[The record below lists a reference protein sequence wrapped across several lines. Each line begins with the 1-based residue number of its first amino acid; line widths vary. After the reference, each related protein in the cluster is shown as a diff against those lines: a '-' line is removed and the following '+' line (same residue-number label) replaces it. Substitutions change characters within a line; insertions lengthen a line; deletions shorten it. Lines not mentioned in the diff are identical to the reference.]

1 MDFVTAIVGPF
12 VTIAVEYTISPIK
25 YLYNHGQNVQTLK
38 DRAETLKG
46 ASESLQH
53 RVDAAKRNGEEI
65 EGGVDTWLSKSHK
78 IHEEVEKV
86 MQDEEKAK
94 RKCLIGLC
102 PNPWTRYKHSRKA
115 AEETKAVAVLLE
127 QGKFDRV
134 SHRSA
139 LQDIKAAPIK
149 GFEEFESR
157 TSVLK
162 EIMEAL
168 QDDSVSIIGVH
179 GMGGIGKTTLVR
191 EVSRQVKEDKLFDS
205 VVIATVT
212 QTPGVEKI
220 QNEIA
225 DSLGL
230 SFNEQST
237 AGKAHRLKE
246 RLKKEKNILVVLD
259 DIWAKLDI
267 EEVGIPSRDDHKG
280 CKLLL
285 TSRELNVLSNGMDA
299 QRNFAVGVLKEEEAW
314 HLFRKMAGHCV
325 ESSELQPTATE
336 IAKKCGGLPIAIA
349 TVARALRS
357 KNSYEWKN
365 ALRELHRPSSS
376 DSTGIAAVY
385 SAIEGSYSYLKSEE
399 VKQTFMLCCLIGHNG
414 LIEDL
419 VRYTMGLDLFGGVYT
434 MGESRHKVL
443 TVVDGLKSSCLLL
456 DGYNDK
462 MFGIHDIVRDTAL
475 NIASRDRQML
485 VLRDSDVPK
494 EWSGK
499 EKMKNCNAISL
510 GSPQIIAE
518 LPQEMECSS
527 LSLFHMAHDGSVE
540 IPPHFFRGTKSLKV
554 LDLFEMQFP
563 SLPESINHLTDLR
576 MLCLKGSAVEDI
588 TIIGELT
595 KLEILNLA
603 HSSIKALPEEMAHLS
618 RLKLLDLSSCSNL
631 IIIPPDVLSRLSKL
645 EELYMDESFAE
656 WEDADVVGNER
667 RNASLD
673 ELNSLRHLTTL
684 HVDIPDAQMI
694 PKHWSIKTLEK
705 FRIFIGNYPVWK
717 RFKEH
722 GDSRILKLKLYR
734 NVNLGDGVK
743 MLLRKTEDL
752 YLEGLEGTKHVLEE
766 SYNGDDFSHLKR
778 LRVKKCKQVQHIT
791 IKKEF
796 EELRSIRLE
805 DLPQLISF
813 CSQDERNS
821 TSSNSE
827 HLPLFGKQVVFHGLE
842 SLELCSIKAKR
853 IWHNHTYSW
862 VSKLTTLIISG
873 CSELEHLLSPSL
885 ATSLVQ
891 LQRFEIKDCE
901 CLREI
906 IFTEEI
912 EEESKDVIC
921 FPQLNSLYL
930 EGLQNLIM
938 FCSGNYNIQFPLL
951 KALTIESCPKLKE
964 FIGQTGNQPGMQAL
978 FNEKVA
984 LPSLETMTISKLED
998 MKMIFHN
1005 HLAAGSFCKLKK
1017 MGVRNCDDLKNLFP
1031 VSIAKDLPQLKHLT
1045 ISDCGVEEIVSVG
1058 EGVQVQQPVRF
1069 EFPRVSSLELRG
1081 LNKLK
1086 CFFEGQHTTV
1096 WPMLKNLTTD
1106 YSILLKILPS
1116 TNGNEQQPESIIEEV
1131 IPKLE
1136 QLELQ
1141 SFVDMDQFP
1150 PDLFRQIKVFKANG
1164 SASHAGS
1171 SIFPSLRRFFN
1182 LESLE
1187 LSWFDFKDEVPCK
1200 GEAGSL
1206 SRIRNLRFITPKNLK
1221 HIWKKDSELGHVLSN
1236 LQTLTVWYCDD
1247 LINIGPSSLSFQNLT
1262 TLEMSRCGKMT
1273 NLVTPSQ
1280 VQNLV
1285 QLTTLEIK
1293 WCSAMTEIVGNEGDG
1308 ATYHQPLVL
1317 RKLKCLQLLYL
1328 ESLTSFCSGNYSFE
1342 FPCLEELAVHGCP
1355 ELKIFSQGVLST
1367 PRLECVKERVFEK
1380 KWHWRGD
1387 LNTTIRQMYTEKV
1400 GVLEISD
1407 VYPELMEIW
1416 NGNPG
1421 EIWDFQSL
1429 ERIKFCNCSSLKYI
1443 FTPSMLLSLKRL
1455 RFITVKEC
1463 SSMEEVIRE
1472 EEEATR
1478 NRLRFPLLEYL
1489 FIEGCSN
1496 LTSFYLGTQ
1505 TLEFPELWSI
1515 RIAECP
1521 KMSVFSS
1528 STPTET
1534 EKDKTAAFFTHK
1546 VVCPKLWRLE
1556 LSSID
1561 IQTIWHGRALPS
1573 SLNGKNLHDLKVKGC
1588 HNLKYLFPSFLVKD
1602 FVQLR
1607 SLGVKD
1613 CKMMEQ
1619 VIFTEGSTEEERR
1632 NQMFFSKLK
1641 WLELEH
1647 LPKLT
1652 TFCFETQIG
1661 QHIQASNLEVHNS
1674 ALFNEKVVFPSL
1686 EKLTITGM
1694 RNCTQIWQDQ
1704 LTVNSFCK
1712 LKKIRVEG
1720 CEQLLNIF
1728 PFNMVGRLEQLAK
1741 LLIKNCDSLEEIIGP
1756 QGIIANESHAV
1767 TAPQSM
1773 AAETVTT
1780 KFAFPK
1786 LTCLV
1791 LDMLPRLRRFYSRMH
1806 ATEWPSLKRMDVIE
1820 CPKVQIF
1827 APQCHRF
1834 RETPSGNQV
1843 AISNQQTLFYVNED
1857 TFPVLEE
1864 LTVSDGQLPSECFR
1878 EVKLQSE
1885 GFGNEGRHTPTV
1897 AQIQELRLSKLPEL
1911 THLWKEE
1918 LQPGAALCNLG
1929 ILIVLECGKL
1939 KTLGPSLLSLEN
1951 LTSLEVSRCHGFIN
1965 LMACSTA
1972 KTLTLL
1978 EKISITD
1985 CERMEEIIA
1994 CENKEIKGG
2003 IVFPKLKYLQLSCL
2017 PSLASFSLMHQ
2028 VFEFPVLLR
2037 VIVTKCPKMKNFC
2050 QGDLSTPKLQQMHL
2064 KDEEGELRWEG
2075 DLNTTIKHMFDEM
2088 NVQNSD
2094 VTEVSHQLLKLE

>member
-1 MDFVTAIVGPF
+1 MEFVTGVLSSIV
-12 VTIAVEYTISPIK
+12 TAAAECTISSIK
-25 YLYNHGQNVQTLK
+25 NRVKCLYNHDQNVQTLK
-38 DRAETLKG
+38 DRADRLKDARAG
-46 ASESLQH
+46 VLH

-65 EGGVDTWLSKSHK
+65 EGGVETWLSTVHKK

-86 MQDEEKAK
+86 LQDEEGAK
-94 RKCLIGLC
+94 RKCWIGLC
-102 PNPWTRYKHSRKA
+102 SNPCSRYKHSRKA
-115 AEETKAVAVLLE
+115 EEETKAVDELLLE

-134 SHRSA
+134 SYRLA
-139 LQDIKAAPIK
+139 LQDIMTAPNK
-149 GFEEFESR
+149 DFEEFESR
-157 TSVLK
+157 TSVLE

-168 QDDSVSIIGVH
+168 KDDSVSVIGVH

-191 EVSRQVKEDKLFDS
+191 EVSRQVKEGKLFDS

-212 QTPGVEKI
+212 QTPDVEKI
-220 QNEIA
+220 RNLIA
-225 DSLGL
+225 EFLGL
-230 SFNEQST
+230 KFEEQT
-237 AGKAHRLKE
+237 PDAKALRLRE
-246 RLKKEKNILVVLD
+246 RLKKEKSILVVLD

-267 EEVGIPSRDDHKG
+267 EQVGIPSGDEHKG

-285 TSRELNVLSNGMDA
+285 TSRELNVLSDEMDT
-299 QRNFAVGVLKEEEAW
+299 QRNFAVGFLKEEEAW
-314 HLFRKMAGHCV
+314 HLFQKMAGHCV

-349 TVARALRS
+349 TVARALRNKS
-357 KNSYEWKN
+357 SAEWKN
-365 ALRELHRPSSS
+365 ALRELQRPSSS
-376 DSTGIAAVY
+376 NFTGISAAY
-385 SAIEGSYSYLKSEE
+385 SAIRWSYTYLKSEE
-399 VKQTFMLCCLIGHNG
+399 VKHIFLLCCLIGHDG
-414 LIEDL
+414 LIEEL
-419 VRYTMGLDLFGGVYT
+419 VRYTMGLGLFYGDNT
-434 MGESRHKVL
+434 MEEGRDKVL
-443 TVVDGLKSSCLLL
+443 TVVADLKASWLLL
-456 DGYNDK
+456 NSYNTD
-462 MFGIHDIVRDTAL
+462 FFDIHDVVRDTAL
-475 NIASRDRQML
+475 NFASRDFRML

-494 EWSGK
+494 EWFDT
-499 EKMKNCNAISL
+499 EKINKWNMISL
-510 GSPQIIAE
+510 RSPQIIKD
-518 LPQEMECSS
+518 LPKEMECSS

-554 LDLFEMQFP
+554 LDLFRMRFP
-563 SLPESINHLTDLR
+563 SLPKSINHLTDLR
-576 MLCLKGSAVEDI
+576 MLCLKRSAVEDI
-588 TIIGELT
+588 TIIGELK

-603 HSSIKALPEEMAHLS
+603 HSSIKALPKEMAQLS
-618 RLKLLDLSSCSNL
+618 RLKLLDLSSCRNL
-631 IIIPPDVLSRLSKL
+631 KTIPPDVLSRLSKL
-645 EELYMDESFAE
+645 EELYMDESFVE
-656 WEDADVVGNER
+656 WEDADVVGKER

-684 HVDIPDAQMI
+684 HVDISDAQMI
-694 PKHWSIKTLEK
+694 PKHWSIKTLDK
-705 FRIFIGNYPVWK
+705 FKIFIGGYNWWGWS
-717 RFKEH
+717 REH
-722 GDSRILKLKLYR
+722 RDSRILGLQLYR
-734 NVNLGDGVK
+734 NINLGDEVK
-743 MLLRKTEDL
+743 MLLRKTEVL
-752 YLEGLEGTKHVLEE
+752 YLGGLEGTKHVLEE
-766 SYNGDDFSHLKR
+766 SNNGEDFSHLKR
-778 LRVKKCKQVQHIT
+778 LHVERCMQVQYIT
-791 IKKEF
+791 MKIEF

-805 DLPQLISF
+805 NLPQLISF

-821 TSSNSE
+821 TGSNSE
-827 HLPLFGKQVVFHGLE
+827 HLPLFGKQVVFHCLE
-842 SLELCSIKAKR
+842 SLELYNIKAKR

-873 CSELEHLLSPSL
+873 FSELEHLLSPSL

-912 EEESKDVIC
+912 EEESKDAIC
-921 FPQLNSLYL
+921 FPQLNSLHL
-930 EGLQNLIM
+930 EGLQNLNM
-938 FCSGNYNIQFPLL
+938 FCSGNYNMDFPML
-951 KALTIESCPKLKE
+951 KKLTIESCPKLKE

-984 LPSLETMTISKLED
+984 LPSLERMTISKLED

-1005 HLAAGSFCKLKK
+1005 HLAAGSFCKLKE
-1017 MGVRNCDDLKNLFP
+1017 MVVENCDDLKNLFP
-1031 VSIAKDLPQLKHLT
+1031 LSIAKDLPQLKHLT

-1069 EFPRVSSLELRG
+1069 EFPRVSSLELSG

-1086 CFFEGQHTTV
+1086 CFYEGQHTTV
-1096 WPMLKNLTTD
+1096 WPMLKTLWSTDCTT
-1106 YSILLKILPS
+1106 LLKILPS
-1116 TNGNEQQPESIIEEV
+1116 TNANEQQPESIIEEV

-1141 SFVDMDQFP
+1141 SFGDMDQFP

-1171 SIFPSLRRFFN
+1171 SIFPFLRRFFN
-1182 LESLE
+1182 LKSLHFS
-1187 LSWFDFKDEVPCK
+1187 LFDFKDEVPCK
-1200 GEAGSL
+1200 GDAGTL
-1206 SRIRNLRFITPKNLK
+1206 SRIRNLELSFSKNLK

-1236 LQTLTVWYCDD
+1236 LQTLTVDWCDD
-1247 LINIGPSSLSFQNLT
+1247 LINIGLSSLSFQNLT
-1262 TLEMSRCGKMT
+1262 TLELSWCRKMT

-1285 QLTTLEIK
+1285 QLTTLKIK
-1293 WCSAMTEIVGNEGDG
+1293 RCSAMTEIVGNEGDG

-1317 RKLKCLQLLYL
+1317 RKLKCLQLIDL

-1342 FPCLEELAVHGCP
+1342 FPCLEEVLVVGCP
-1355 ELKIFSQGVLST
+1355 RLKIFSQGVLST
-1367 PRLECVKERVFEK
+1367 PRLECVKEWAFEK
-1380 KWHWRGD
+1380 KEHWRGD

-1400 GVLEISD
+1400 GSNGELEISD
-1407 VYPELMEIW
+1407 AYPELMELW

-1429 ERIKFCNCSSLKYI
+1429 WRMEFCKCSSLKYI

-1455 RFITVKEC
+1455 KTIYVKEC

-1472 EEEATR
+1472 EEEEATT
-1478 NRLRFPLLEYL
+1478 NMLTFPQLHSLY
-1489 FIEGCSN
+1489 IEGCFN

-1505 TLEFPELWSI
+1505 TLEFPKLESI

-1534 EKDKTAAFFTHK
+1534 GKGTAAFFTHK
-1546 VVCPKLWRLE
+1546 VVCSRLRWLE
-1556 LSSID
+1556 LSSI
-1561 IQTIWHGRALPS
+1561 
-1573 SLNGKNLHDLKVKGC
+1573 N
-1588 HNLKYLFPSFLVKD
+1588 NLKYLFPSFTGED
-1602 FVQLR
+1602 FVRLEF
-1607 SLGVKD
+1607 LHVKD

-1619 VIFTEGSTEEERR
+1619 VIFREGSTEEERR

-1641 WLELEH
+1641 RLELED

-1686 EKLTITGM
+1686 EELTITGM
-1694 RNCTQIWQDQ
+1694 TNCTKIWQDQ

-1728 PFNMVGRLEQLAK
+1728 PFNMVERLEELAE
-1741 LLIKNCDSLEEIIGP
+1741 LLIKNCDSFEEIIRP
-1756 QGIIANESHAV
+1756 LGIVDNESHAV
-1767 TAPQSM
+1767 TAPQST
-1773 AAETVTT
+1773 AAETATT

-1806 ATEWPSLKRMDVIE
+1806 ATEWPSLKRMEVIE
-1820 CPKVQIF
+1820 CPKVEIF
-1827 APQCHRF
+1827 APQCACF
-1834 RETPSGNQV
+1834 GETPTGNQID
-1843 AISNQQTLFYVNED
+1843 ISNQQALFYVNEE

-1864 LTVSDGQLPSECFR
+1864 LTVQQNDMMKGICDGQLPSECFR
-1878 EVKLQSE
+1878 ELKALNLQCFPHTSTVLPYAFIDSLRNLEKLVINDASICEIVPPE
-1885 GFGNEGRHTPTV
+1885 GFSNEGRHTPV
-1897 AQIQELRLSKLPEL
+1897 LAQI
-1911 THLWKEE
+1911 
-1918 LQPGAALCNLG
+1918 
-1929 ILIVLECGKL
+1929 
-1939 KTLGPSLLSLEN
+1939 KT
-1951 LTSLEVSRCHGFIN
+1951 LEVSRCHRLTN

-1972 KTLTLL
+1972 KSLTLL

-1994 CENKEIKGG
+1994 CENEEMHGA

-2050 QGDLSTPKLQQMHL
+2050 QGDLSTPMLQQIQL
-2064 KDEEGELRWEG
+2064 TRDEEDELRWEG

-2094 VTEVSHQLLKLE
+2094 VTEATHHLPKLE